1 MTEPNS
7 PPAAASSKPDT
18 PKGARVVCSIAVDAI
33 TVPSERLRKLRPEVV
48 DWLVESITAR
58 SLLEPIIVR
67 RRGAGYELIAG
78 HHRVEAA
85 RNCGHQTIR
94 AEVYDSLSDD
104 EAELIQIDENLIRAN
119 LSDAERILHVARRK
133 ELYEK
138 LHPETKH
145 GGDRRSAGARSSSQ
159 NENLKAF
166 VADIAGTCLDKGDEI
181 DALGKLPEG
190 DNTRPL
196 IHTQPLPHTLKTY
209 LTLLTPFIGGVGLS
223 N

>member
-1 MTEPNS
+1 MPVPCGAHS
-7 PPAAASSKPDT
+7 PLIRTSIQGLDRGSRSRRPRISS
-18 PKGARVVCSIAVDAI
+18 GS
-33 TVPSERLRKLRPEVV
+33 
-48 DWLVESITAR
+48 
-58 SLLEPIIVR
+58 
-67 RRGAGYELIAG
+67 
-78 HHRVEAA
+78 
-85 RNCGHQTIR
+85 GHQTIR

-166 VADIAGTCLDKGDEI
+166 VADIAVRTGKGRSTVARDVTRAKKVAVLDDMSPAPVSTK
-181 DALGKLPEG
+181 AMRS
-190 DNTRPL
+190 TRSASFPKASSASSRL
-196 IHTQPLPHTLKTY
+196 QP
-209 LTLLTPFIGGVGLS
+209 GLARK
-223 N
+223 

>member
-1 MTEPNS
+1 MGPGRRRCRS
-7 PPAAASSKPDT
+7 G
-18 PKGARVVCSIAVDAI
+18 GA
-33 TVPSERLRKLRPEVV
+33 
-48 DWLVESITAR
+48 ITAR

-78 HHRVEAA
+78 RHRFEAA

-138 LHPETKH
+138 LHPETKP

-166 VADIAGTCLDKGDEI
+166 VADIAVKTGKGRSTSP
-181 DALGKLPEG
+181 AM
-190 DNTRPL
+190 
-196 IHTQPLPHTLKTY
+196 
-209 LTLLTPFIGGVGLS
+209 
-223 N
+223 

>member
-1 MTEPNS
+1 MTNYCS
-7 PPAAASSKPDT
+7 SAASWQRSPDSSRNAPT
-18 PKGARVVCSIAVDAI
+18 VIPLRDREQPTKEANPARSA
-33 TVPSERLRKLRPEVV
+33 RRRPE
-48 DWLVESITAR
+48 
-58 SLLEPIIVR
+58 
-67 RRGAGYELIAG
+67 
-78 HHRVEAA
+78 
-85 RNCGHQTIR
+85 IR

-166 VADIAGTCLDKGDEI
+166 VADLAVKTGKGRSTVARDVTRAKKVAVLDDIAGT
-181 DALGKLPEG
+181 
-190 DNTRPL
+190 
-196 IHTQPLPHTLKTY
+196 
-209 LTLLTPFIGGVGLS
+209 
-223 N
+223 